1 MKNRLSESFE
11 KTKGRKVSKP
21 FAPSITSVRQH
32 SMPGDANMVA
42 WKSVMPVSS
51 DLWKMKTAD

>member
-1 MKNRLSESFE
+1 MKRSLFSEKQIIGSFE
-11 KTKGRKVSKP
+11 KPKGKKLSKP

-51 DLWKMKTAD
+51 DL